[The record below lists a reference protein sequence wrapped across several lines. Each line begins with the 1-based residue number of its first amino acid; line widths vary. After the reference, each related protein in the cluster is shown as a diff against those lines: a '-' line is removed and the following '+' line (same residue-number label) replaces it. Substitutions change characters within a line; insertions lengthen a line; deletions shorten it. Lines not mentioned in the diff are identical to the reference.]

1 MFVATVQILYD
12 MLAGGLLRGQKFLL
26 IAVFGR
32 QLFVKVLSGSNK
44 MIVSRKGELAV
55 FVLLC

>member
-26 IAVFGR
+26 IA
-32 QLFVKVLSGSNK
+32 LEGSCLL
-44 MIVSRKGELAV
+44 RCCLA
-55 FVLLC
+55 LIK